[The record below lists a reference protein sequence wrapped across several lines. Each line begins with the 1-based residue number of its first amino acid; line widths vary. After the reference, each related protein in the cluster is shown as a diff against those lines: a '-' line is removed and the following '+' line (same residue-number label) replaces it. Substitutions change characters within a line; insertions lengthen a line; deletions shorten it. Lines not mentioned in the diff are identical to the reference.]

1 LTDGSLRLLPTLA
14 EMMRV
19 DPAESEWRR
28 QLHEGDPV
36 DAQNV
41 FGNWCPAMLLRV

>member
-1 LTDGSLRLLPTLA
+1 LLSTLA